1 LRNFGIENIPEI
13 LEVQYEL
20 GLIIYR
26 WIDGREA
33 SPDSRSMD
41 ELLKFCI
48 TLKEISKSGESFQ
61 NSVDSVFS
69 FKELESQISNRIHE
83 LAYTFPYL
91 EVTELCHRL
100 KERLENCNKYSKNT
114 FFTNKTFSVSDL
126 GTHNMITSKGI
137 YYFIDFEFFGLDSIA
152 KMVGDFIL
160 HPRNIFNQKNIS
172 RFVSTI
178 VEKFDWDADDLIEI
192 LPLLTL
198 KWSLIAYLRTLK
210 EHSLKGINRVD
221 YTVIDKSLGTQ
232 YLMYFDRSGH
242 VGSNN
247 SIKTF
252 SMFRGIVD

>member
-1 LRNFGIENIPEI
+1 
-13 LEVQYEL
+13 
-20 GLIIYR
+20 LIIYR

-48 TLKEISKSGESFQ
+48 TLKEIYKSAEIFQ

-69 FKELESQISNRIHE
+69 FRELESQISNRIQE
-83 LAYTFPYL
+83 LSYAFPYS

-100 KERLENCNKYSKNT
+100 KVRLENCNKYRKNY

-126 GTHNMITSKGI
+126 GTHNMIASRGI

-160 HPRNIFNQKNIS
+160 HPRNMFSQKNVL

-178 VEKFDWDADDLIEI
+178 TEKFDWDSDDLMEI

-198 KWSLIAYLRTLK
+198 KWSLISYLRTLK
-210 EHSLKGINRVD
+210 EHRHKGINKLEFA
-221 YTVIDKSLGTQ
+221 VIDKSLGTQ
-232 YLMYFDRSGH
+232 YLRYFDQSGH

-247 SIKTF
+247 LIKTF
-252 SMFRGIVD
+252 SSFRGIIDQ